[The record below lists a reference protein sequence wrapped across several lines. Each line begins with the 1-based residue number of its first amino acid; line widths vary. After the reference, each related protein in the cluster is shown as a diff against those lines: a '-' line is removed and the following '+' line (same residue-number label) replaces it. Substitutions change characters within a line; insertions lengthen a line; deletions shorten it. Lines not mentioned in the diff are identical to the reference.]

1 MFSLRSAETQKK
13 EFDLQAEQTVRI
25 NLELQKHLD
34 YPDSNY
40 RSRVEDM
47 AVFANVL
54 REWAPADT
62 TVLLHARPEIILST
76 DTEDYSVAV
85 FMSDNCWRFKVNGS
99 VHYELETED
108 KLGPTRA
115 LKKLW
120 DSVIPRLPENFI
132 IRGVADPN
140 DPPAEAE
147 ARNIGRKK
155 LGFSDPQANREVYGI
170 VREGKVNPLTLDE
183 FLTLTGTTPDYLT
196 QKFSVRKIN
205 WPGA

>member
-1 MFSLRSAETQKK
+1 MIPLRSAETQRK
-13 EFDLQAEQTVRI
+13 EFDLQSEQTVRI

-34 YPDSNY
+34 YPGSDY
-40 RSRVEDM
+40 RARVEDM

-54 REWAPADT
+54 REWAPEGT
-62 TVLLHARPEIILST
+62 TVLLHARPEIILT
-76 DTEDYSVAV
+76 TETEDYSVAV

-99 VHYELETED
+99 VHYELESED
-108 KLGPTRA
+108 KLGPTRS

-120 DSVIPRLPENFI
+120 DMVIPRLPENFI

-155 LGFSDPQANREVYGI
+155 LGFSDPQASGEVYGI
-170 VREGKVNPLTLDE
+170 VREGKLNPLTLDE
-183 FLTLTGTTPDYLT
+183 FLTLTGITPDYLT
-196 QKFSVRKIN
+196 Q
-205 WPGA
+205 

>member
-1 MFSLRSAETQKK
+1 MIPLRSAETQRK
-13 EFDLQAEQTVRI
+13 EFDLQSEQTVLI

-34 YPDSNY
+34 YPGSDY
-40 RSRVEDM
+40 RARVEDM

-62 TVLLHARPEIILST
+62 TVLLHARPEIILT
-76 DTEDYSVAV
+76 TETEDYSVAV

-99 VHYELETED
+99 VHYELEQED
-108 KLGPTRA
+108 KLGPSRS

-120 DSVIPRLPENFI
+120 DMVIPRLPENFI
-132 IRGVADPN
+132 VRGVADPN

-147 ARNIGRKK
+147 ARNAIRRK
-155 LGFSDPQANREVYGI
+155 LGFSDPQGNKEVYGI
-170 VREGKVNPLTLDE
+170 VREGKLNPLTLDE
-183 FLTLTGTTPDYLT
+183 FLTLTGITPDYLT
-196 QKFSVRKIN
+196 QKFSVRKTN

>member
-1 MFSLRSAETQKK
+1 MIPLRSAETQRK
-13 EFDLQAEQTVRI
+13 EFDLQSEQTVRI

-34 YPDSNY
+34 YPGSDY
-40 RSRVEDM
+40 RARVEDM

-62 TVLLHARPEIILST
+62 TVLLHARPEIILT
-76 DTEDYSVAV
+76 TETEDYSVAV

-99 VHYELETED
+99 VHYELEQED
-108 KLGPTRA
+108 KLGPSRS

-120 DSVIPRLPENFI
+120 DIVIPRLPENFI
-132 IRGVADPN
+132 VRGVADPN

-147 ARNIGRKK
+147 ARNAIRRK
-155 LGFSDPQANREVYGI
+155 LGFSDPQASGEVYGI
-170 VREGKVNPLTLDE
+170 VREGKLNPLTLDE
-183 FLTLTGTTPDYLT
+183 FLPLTGITPGYLT
-196 QKFSVRKIN
+196 QKFSVRKTN